1 MFGGSVITSNNP
13 WSKGGNVDVRCNV
26 RALNYIVGVVI
37 QMKMDYIA
45 AGSYVCV
52 LVGVLV
58 GGQPSGEKGRGR

>member
-1 MFGGSVITSNNP
+1 MLDAMLELLTS
-13 WSKGGNVDVRCNV
+13 RCG
-26 RALNYIVGVVI
+26 IS
-37 QMKMDYIA
+37 MKMDYIA

>member
-13 WSKGGNVDVRCNV
+13 WSKGGNVDLLDAMVELLTSRCGNS
-26 RALNYIVGVVI
+26 
-37 QMKMDYIA
+37 MKMDYIA